1 MTVDGILNVNKPPG
15 WTSFDVVAF
24 VRRHSGVQRVGHA
37 GTLDP
42 AAEGVLLVCLGR
54 ATRIVEYLLDTRKSY
69 LARIRLGIVTD
80 TYDADGEVVRT
91 ADASS
96 VTREAVEQALDSFR
110 GTISQTPPMFSAL
123 KREGTPLY
131 RHARAGREVER
142 EAREVEVYRLELVEF
157 DPPALTLDIDCGR
170 GFYVRSLAHDLGERL
185 GCGAHL
191 EGLVRTSVGPFHV
204 ESSVDV
210 ERLRGAFVDHTWT
223 DFLLPTDSVLLDWH
237 AAILGEEN
245 AANIRFGRALRL
257 APADE
262 GRVVAL
268 PAGAPCRAYSL
279 DGRLIAL
286 LRYGGEAIWQPAKV
300 LEGSESPPRT

>member
-1 MTVDGILNVNKPPG
+1 LTLDGILNVNKPVG

-24 VRRHSGVQRVGHA
+24 VRRHSGVRRVGHA

-54 ATRIVEYLLDTRKSY
+54 ATRVVEYLLDTRKSY
-69 LARIRLGIVTD
+69 RARVRLGVTTD

-170 GFYVRSLAHDLGERL
+170 GFYVRSLANDLGGRL

-191 EGLVRTSVGPFHV
+191 EGLVRAGVGPFRV
-204 ESSVDV
+204 ESAVDV
-210 ERLRGAFVDHTWT
+210 ETLREAFDDGTWA
-223 DFLLPTDSVLLDWH
+223 DFLLPMDSVLLDWH

-245 AANIRFGRALRL
+245 AANIRFGRALNL
-257 APADE
+257 APAGE
-262 GRVVAL
+262 ARVGAL
-268 PAGAPCRAYSL
+268 GADAPCRAYSL

-286 LRYGGEAIWQPAKV
+286 LRYNGDAVWQPSKV
-300 LEGSESPPRT
+300 LEGSENSS

>member
-1 MTVDGILNVNKPPG
+1 MTLDGILNVNKPAG

-24 VRRHSGVQRVGHA
+24 VRRHSGVRRVGHA

-54 ATRIVEYLLDTRKSY
+54 ATRIVEFLLDARKSY
-69 LARIRLGIVTD
+69 RARVRLGVTTD
-80 TYDADGEVVRT
+80 TYDADGAVVRA

-96 VTREAVEQALDSFR
+96 MTREAVEQALDSFR
-110 GTISQTPPMFSAL
+110 GTISQTPPMFSAQ

-131 RHARAGREVER
+131 RHARAGRDVER

-157 DPPALTLDIDCGR
+157 DLPALMLDVECGR

-191 EGLVRTSVGPFHV
+191 EGLTRVAVGPFGV
-204 ESSVDV
+204 ESAVDI
-210 ERLRGAFVDHTWT
+210 ETLRAAFVDGTWV
-223 DFLLPTDSVLLDWH
+223 DFLLPMDSVLLDWH
-237 AAILGEEN
+237 AAILGDEN
-245 AANIRFGRALRL
+245 AANVRFGRTLDLVPVDDA
-257 APADE
+257 
-262 GRVVAL
+262 RVNAL
-268 PAGAPCRAYSL
+268 PAGTQCRAYSL

-286 LRYGGEAIWQPAKV
+286 LRYGGGAIWQPAKV
-300 LEGSESPPRT
+300 LEGSESPS